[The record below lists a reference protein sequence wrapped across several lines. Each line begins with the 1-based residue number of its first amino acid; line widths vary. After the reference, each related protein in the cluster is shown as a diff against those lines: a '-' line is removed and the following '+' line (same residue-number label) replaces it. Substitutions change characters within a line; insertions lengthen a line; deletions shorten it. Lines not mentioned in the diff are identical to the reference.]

1 MKRIA
6 ILVIALSALGTV
18 SACNTVEGAAEDVK
32 QTSKAVRRA
41 I

>member
-1 MKRIA
+1 MKRIVLA
-6 ILVIALSALGTV
+6 LVALGALGTV
-18 SACNTVEGAAEDVK
+18 SACNTVEGVAEDVK

>member
-1 MKRIA
+1 MWKLA
-6 ILVIALSALGTV
+6 IALLALGTLV
-18 SACNTVEGAAEDVK
+18 ACNTVEGVAEDVK

>member
-1 MKRIA
+1 MMKM
-6 ILVIALSALGTV
+6 ILMLTAFATLA
-18 SACNTVEGAAEDVK
+18 ACNTVEGVAEDVK